1 MINDLKIG
9 QVLWL
14 KVKYQTD
21 KFGSVT
27 HPMLI
32 SKIEDSYIEVIA
44 LDKTAGKMHNLFR
57 AYNKYINV
65 ENPRETVIYEDSY
78 VQFNT
83 KIILEKFS
91 ELTYFRKTKD
101 TLSKLKLKEI
111 IDEYYEYQSN
121 NIIDENRKVYMTKE
135 EILSLNKLEI
145 KV

>member
-32 SKIEDSYIEVIA
+32 SKIEDNYIEVIA

-57 AYNKYINV
+57 VY
-65 ENPRETVIYEDSY
+65 
-78 VQFNT
+78 
-83 KIILEKFS
+83 
-91 ELTYFRKTKD
+91 
-101 TLSKLKLKEI
+101 
-111 IDEYYEYQSN
+111 N
-121 NIIDENRKVYMTKE
+121 NISM
-135 EILSLNKLEI
+135 
-145 KV
+145 

>member
-32 SKIEDSYIEVIA
+32 SKIEDNYIEVIA

-57 AYNKYINV
+57 VYNKYINV

-78 VQFNT
+78 AQFNT
-83 KIILEKFS
+83 KIILENFA

-111 IDEYYEYQSN
+111 ITEYYEYQSN
-121 NIIDENRKVYMTKE
+121 NVIDENRKVYMTKE
-135 EILSLNKLEI
+135 EILSLNKLEV